1 MNATQRR
8 LEGKVALIVGAGQTP
23 GPKMGNGRAT
33 ALLFARE
40 GAQVLAA
47 DQNIASAEETVALI
61 QSEGGSAAAVETD
74 VTDESSIQR
83 AVHDCTQRWN
93 RLDILHNN
101 VGISVAGGDAP
112 VTEITVEAFDRI
124 MAVNLRSVVL
134 ACKHALPIMR
144 DQGSG
149 VILTISSIAALVILY
164 SSAQAGSIRIGTEGA
179 YPPWNAKDESGKLIG
194 FEVEL
199 AGWLCIY
206 MKADCT
212 LVEQDWDGMIPGL
225 IMRKY
230 DAIMAGMSI
239 TDERMKTIN
248 FSQGYA
254 DEVASLAVMKGS
266 SLEGMDTPKAINLST
281 GGGAAKKALKTLT
294 AALAGKTI
302 GVQTA
307 TIHQNFLES
316 GDVGNVKVRT
326 YKTQDEVNLD
336 LAAGRIDAALAA
348 AVAFTDYAEKSG
360 KPVVLV
366 GPTFSGGAFGNG
378 VGVGIRKA
386 DTQLLEDFN
395 KAIDSARKSGKISE
409 LAIRW
414 FGFDASM

>member
-1 MNATQRR
+1 M
-8 LEGKVALIVGAGQTP
+8 K
-23 GPKMGNGRAT
+23 
-33 ALLFARE
+33 
-40 GAQVLAA
+40 
-47 DQNIASAEETVALI
+47 NIFKFFL
-61 QSEGGSAAAVETD
+61 
-74 VTDESSIQR
+74 
-83 AVHDCTQRWN
+83 
-93 RLDILHNN
+93 
-101 VGISVAGGDAP
+101 
-112 VTEITVEAFDRI
+112 
-124 MAVNLRSVVL
+124 
-134 ACKHALPIMR
+134 
-144 DQGSG
+144 
-149 VILTISSIAALVILY
+149 SSIAALMIFF
-164 SSAQAGSIRIGTEGA
+164 SSAQADSIRIGTEGA

-199 AGWLCIY
+199 ANWLCIY

-266 SLEGMDTPKAINLST
+266 PLEGMDTPKAINLST

-316 GDVGNVKVRT
+316 GDVGSVKIRT

-360 KPVVLV
+360 KAVVLV

-378 VGVGIRKA
+378 VGVGIRKD
-386 DTQLLEDFN
+386 DTDLLKRFN
-395 KAIDSARKSGKISE
+395 KAINKARKNGKISE
-409 LAIRW
+409 IAIKW

>member
-1 MNATQRR
+1 MRSIFKFFLSFISA
-8 LEGKVALIVGAGQTP
+8 VAI
-23 GPKMGNGRAT
+23 
-33 ALLFARE
+33 LF
-40 GAQVLAA
+40 
-47 DQNIASAEETVALI
+47 ST
-61 QSEGGSAAAVETD
+61 
-74 VTDESSIQR
+74 
-83 AVHDCTQRWN
+83 
-93 RLDILHNN
+93 
-101 VGISVAGGDAP
+101 
-112 VTEITVEAFDRI
+112 
-124 MAVNLRSVVL
+124 
-134 ACKHALPIMR
+134 
-144 DQGSG
+144 
-149 VILTISSIAALVILY
+149 
-164 SSAQAGSIRIGTEGA
+164 AQADSIRIGTEGA

-199 AGWLCIY
+199 ANWLCIY
-206 MKADCT
+206 MKKECT
-212 LVEQDWDGMIPGL
+212 IVEQDWDGMIPGL

-266 SLEGMDTPKAINLST
+266 GLEGMDTPKAINLSL
-281 GGGAAKKALKTLT
+281 GGSDVKKALKTLT

-316 GDVGNVKVRT
+316 GDVGSVKIRT

-360 KPVVLV
+360 KAVVLV
-366 GPTFSGGAFGNG
+366 GPTFAGGAFGNG
-378 VGVGIRKA
+378 VGVGLRKE
-386 DTQLLEDFN
+386 DTQLEKDFN
-395 KAIDSARKSGKISE
+395 KAINTARKSGKISE
-409 LAIRW
+409 LAIKW

>member
-1 MNATQRR
+1 M
-8 LEGKVALIVGAGQTP
+8 K
-23 GPKMGNGRAT
+23 
-33 ALLFARE
+33 
-40 GAQVLAA
+40 
-47 DQNIASAEETVALI
+47 NIFKFCL
-61 QSEGGSAAAVETD
+61 
-74 VTDESSIQR
+74 
-83 AVHDCTQRWN
+83 
-93 RLDILHNN
+93 
-101 VGISVAGGDAP
+101 
-112 VTEITVEAFDRI
+112 
-124 MAVNLRSVVL
+124 
-134 ACKHALPIMR
+134 
-144 DQGSG
+144 
-149 VILTISSIAALVILY
+149 SSIAALAIFV
-164 SSAQAGSIRIGTEGA
+164 SSAQADSIRIGTEGA
-179 YPPWNAKDESGKLIG
+179 YPPWNSKDASGNLIG

-199 AGWLCIY
+199 AKELCAI
-206 MKADCT
+206 MKHECT
-212 LVEQDWDGMIPGL
+212 IVEQDWDGMIPGL
-225 IMRKY
+225 IMRKF

-266 SLEGMDTPKAINLST
+266 DLEGMDTPEGINLSL
-281 GGGAAKKALKTLT
+281 GGSDVKSALKTLT

-316 GDVGNVKVRT
+316 GDVGSVKVRT

-360 KPVVLV
+360 KSVVLV

-378 VGVGIRKA
+378 VGVGIRKD
-386 DTQLLEDFN
+386 DTALLKDFN
-395 KAIDSARKSGKISE
+395 KAIKKARKSGKISE
-409 LAIRW
+409 LAIKW

>member
-1 MNATQRR
+1 M
-8 LEGKVALIVGAGQTP
+8 K
-23 GPKMGNGRAT
+23 
-33 ALLFARE
+33 
-40 GAQVLAA
+40 
-47 DQNIASAEETVALI
+47 NIFKFFL
-61 QSEGGSAAAVETD
+61 
-74 VTDESSIQR
+74 
-83 AVHDCTQRWN
+83 
-93 RLDILHNN
+93 
-101 VGISVAGGDAP
+101 
-112 VTEITVEAFDRI
+112 
-124 MAVNLRSVVL
+124 
-134 ACKHALPIMR
+134 
-144 DQGSG
+144 
-149 VILTISSIAALVILY
+149 SSIAALAIFL
-164 SSAQAGSIRIGTEGA
+164 SSAQADSIRIGTEGA

-199 AGWLCIY
+199 ANFLCIY

-212 LVEQDWDGMIPGL
+212 IVEQDWDGMIPGL

-266 SLEGMDTPKAINLST
+266 PLEGMDTPKAINLST

-360 KPVVLV
+360 KAVVLV

-378 VGVGIRKA
+378 VGVGIRKD
-386 DTQLLEDFN
+386 DTELLKKFN
-395 KAIDSARKSGKISE
+395 SAINQARKSGKISE
-409 LAIRW
+409 LAIKW